1 MCTPAPSGEHDWMDA
16 KAARRLVEAISKHRA
31 AAHPGDLK
39 VMITPD
45 AG

>member
-1 MCTPAPSGEHDWMDA
+1 MDP
-16 KAARRLVEAISKHRA
+16 KAAQRVVAAISKHRQ